1 MLTEKIFHAYYFRKL
16 GKNYHISNKKIKTVI
31 IITNTWIEIQ
41 NSLRNSKCKM
51 VNKMTCFM
59 KKICYTKKC
68 DQNTKSL
75 KWTLSVTIQAMMPTF
90 SMSMNLLR
98 IKIKEGLDN

>member
-1 MLTEKIFHAYYFRKL
+1 
-16 GKNYHISNKKIKTVI
+16 
-31 IITNTWIEIQ
+31 
-41 NSLRNSKCKM
+41 
-51 VNKMTCFM
+51 MTCFM